1 MAQTMESGS
10 IARWSL
16 KEGDKFGPG
25 TAICEVET
33 DKATVTYEATDE
45 GYLAKIL
52 VGSGEVKVGQPLMVT
67 VEDPADI
74 PAFASFALSASQAAA
89 PSKPAE
95 KAPAPAAAP
104 ASAAESK
111 AASPAAA
118 PSAARAGDRVFASPF
133 ARKLARESGVDIST
147 VRGTGPNG
155 RIIADDVL
163 NAPKQVAAT
172 TAPGASAP
180 AAAPGKAAAP
190 STTVTT
196 TSVPGV
202 YTDFELSDVAR
213 AVASRMTA
221 AKQHVP
227 HYYVSIDINMAQVV
241 KIRSQL
247 NAESGSSLSVLDFTV
262 KAAAA
267 AMRQVPDLNG
277 SWQETFVRRYEQVD
291 INLVMGNNGT
301 GLVTPIIRDVGG
313 VGLKAISNVSFS
325 ICARD

>member
-1 MAQTMESGS
+1 
-10 IARWSL
+10 
-16 KEGDKFGPG
+16 
-25 TAICEVET
+25 
-33 DKATVTYEATDE
+33 
-45 GYLAKIL
+45 
-52 VGSGEVKVGQPLMVT
+52 
-67 VEDPADI
+67 
-74 PAFASFALSASQAAA
+74 
-89 PSKPAE
+89 
-95 KAPAPAAAP
+95 
-104 ASAAESK
+104 
-111 AASPAAA
+111 
-118 PSAARAGDRVFASPF
+118 
-133 ARKLARESGVDIST
+133 
-147 VRGTGPNG
+147 
-155 RIIADDVL
+155 
-163 NAPKQVAAT
+163 
-172 TAPGASAP
+172 
-180 AAAPGKAAAP
+180 
-190 STTVTT
+190 
-196 TSVPGV
+196 
-202 YTDFELSDVAR
+202 
-213 AVASRMTA
+213 MTA